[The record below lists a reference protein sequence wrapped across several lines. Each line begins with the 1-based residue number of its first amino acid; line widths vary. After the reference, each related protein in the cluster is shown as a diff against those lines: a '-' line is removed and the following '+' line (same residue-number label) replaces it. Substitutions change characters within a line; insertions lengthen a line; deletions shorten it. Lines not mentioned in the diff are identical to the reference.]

1 MKFVKGLAL
10 SLLSFLLFLSL
21 SIFGLALT
29 LSNTILNPDFVV
41 SELDRLDIS
50 SLAKEFIS
58 EQIPPEVELMAE
70 VLDDTIADL
79 EPWIRE
85 QVNAGI
91 YSSYDYLWG
100 RSQSL
105 CLVIS
110 LEPVKESLR
119 DNLWEAFLQALPPEL
134 SGAPPAEVER
144 YFNESY
150 RQISEQIPPTFEFN
164 ESSLSPEVV
173 AQLEQVRQA
182 IGYFQAGYRALIG
195 FILLLILGIIL
206 INHQVKGATRGIGIT
221 FLTCGVIGYLETLAA
236 KYLAGTQMAQL
247 DIPSQLQGWLPQL
260 IDDFLVPLEMFSI
273 GLLAGGVGLI
283 IVSFVYKPRQPS
295 LPM

>member
-1 MKFVKGLAL
+1 MKKQLGRLLSKMKFVKGLAL

-58 EQIPPEVELMAE
+58 EQIPPEGELMAE

-105 CLVIS
+105 SLVIS

-119 DNLWEAFLQALPPEL
+119 DNLWEAFL
-134 SGAPPAEVER
+134 R
-144 YFNESY
+144 HY
-150 RQISEQIPPTFEFN
+150 RQSF
-164 ESSLSPEVV
+164 PEH
-173 AQLEQVRQA
+173 
-182 IGYFQAGYRALIG
+182 
-195 FILLLILGIIL
+195 
-206 INHQVKGATRGIGIT
+206 HQ
-221 FLTCGVIGYLETLAA
+221 
-236 KYLAGTQMAQL
+236 
-247 DIPSQLQGWLPQL
+247 
-260 IDDFLVPLEMFSI
+260 
-273 GLLAGGVGLI
+273 
-283 IVSFVYKPRQPS
+283 PR
-295 LPM
+295 